1 MFPQLFLC
9 IFVLQLIIFV
19 GAYSH
24 NCICVSSCC
33 IQRQVENHLN
43 GSKVKHSVGSRMN
56 DVGGVGMRTLG
67 MTGKLGE

>member
-1 MFPQLFLC
+1 M
-9 IFVLQLIIFV
+9 LQLIFLR
-19 GAYSH
+19 ACSH
-24 NCICVSSCC
+24 NCVCVSSCC
-33 IQRQVENHLN
+33 IQMQVEKHIN